1 MLRKQEN
8 IMLHEAWTFSKG
20 LFPSNRK
27 SSTGEN
33 ENGKRQRNHLTN
45 NIRDSISDLS
55 SNMRS

>member
-1 MLRKQEN
+1 
-8 IMLHEAWTFSKG
+8 MLHEAWTFSKG
-20 LFPSNRK
+20 LFSSNRK

-33 ENGKRQRNHLTN
+33 ENGKRERNHLTN